1 MWKRL
6 LSVSQQQASRRAL
19 TRFFASQAAKPF
31 DKVLVANRGEIV
43 QRVFKTCNDLD
54 IDTVAVYSNVDAK
67 APFVKAADE
76 AICLGPA
83 AANESYLNV
92 DAVLEAVRSSGAQA
106 VHPGYG
112 FLSEN
117 ANFATAIQEQTD
129 AVWLGPSPSAM
140 RLMGDKLASKK
151 VAVQAGVHIVPG
163 HETPIES
170 LEQALQLVHET
181 NLTYPVLL
189 KAAAGGGGKGMRTC
203 YNDRDLKEA
212 WVLSKAEA
220 LKFFSDGIY

>member
-83 AANESYLNV
+83 AAIPYL
-92 DAVLEAVRSSGAQA
+92 L
-106 VHPGYG
+106 
-112 FLSEN
+112 
-117 ANFATAIQEQTD
+117 
-129 AVWLGPSPSAM
+129 
-140 RLMGDKLASKK
+140 LA
-151 VAVQAGVHIVPG
+151 H
-163 HETPIES
+163 HRY
-170 LEQALQLVHET
+170 H
-181 NLTYPVLL
+181 
-189 KAAAGGGGKGMRTC
+189 
-203 YNDRDLKEA
+203 
-212 WVLSKAEA
+212 
-220 LKFFSDGIY
+220 